1 MIDVLVADDHELI
14 RDGFRKLFDEEEDIR
29 LVGEASSA
37 GKTLELLRGTHIDI
51 VILDIGLPDKNGI
64 EVLKD
69 IRAEKIDTKVLM
81 LSMHPEMRY
90 ARRALRNGAA
100 GYLTKDAPSDTIVQ
114 AIHAIYRK
122 GSYITDAVAEQLY
135 QQMKGDREHMS
146 HEQLSD
152 REYQILL
159 LIGKGESVRTISE
172 KLGLSINTV
181 NSYRRRLLE
190 KMDFKNNA
198 EIVQY
203 VTRHDLL
210 E

>member
-1 MIDVLVADDHELI
+1 MIDVLIADDHELI
-14 RDGFRKLFDEEEDIR
+14 RDGFRKLFEEEEDIR
-29 LVGEASSA
+29 LAGEAASA
-37 GKTLELLRGTHIDI
+37 GKALELLRGNHIDI
-51 VILDIGLPDKNGI
+51 AILDIGLPDKSGI

-90 ARRALRNGAA
+90 AHRALRNGAA
-100 GYLTKDAPSDTIVQ
+100 GYLTKDAPSDTIIR

-135 QQMKGDREHMS
+135 QQMKVDREHMS

-172 KLGLSINTV
+172 KLSLSTNTI

-190 KMDFKNNA
+190 KMNFKNNA